1 MREPV
6 FAADGHSYEKSA
18 IEQWFATGKRTSPMT
33 NDAMLS
39 TALTPNRQLKS
50 QISEWRSR
58 SSAQQVGELITA
70 VMTAGVLTS
79 DPKSVESKLLELA
92 RFVGQSKA
100 VVQPGTLGALRS
112 MLQGSTV
119 WVSSVQRALQM
130 AEAECK
136 LVVASLAARLWAE
149 RRDEGLAAVA
159 VAAAVGRRA
168 QLDIEI
174 AAAEEAL
181 EKLRKTRVEQ
191 VQFVAS
197 LRQVERDCAAC
208 AAQVEQQLAGYPEPL
223 SLLDEGEE
231 VEQGDASEGQA
242 RSKRKRGDEEGPPG
256 TEVAKRQRGDGSP
269 GGSAGPDCEVLM
281 QEGLEWF
288 HGTHWR
294 IRDVVRGRLLIETA
308 AAGELPLAV
317 CTCQRYKWGVFTNTD
332 EDEQG
337 LAFKTLQ
344 GLASAD
350 TGATPWTVLA
360 AQCNLGLCYECG
372 RGVEKD
378 VVEAVK
384 WYQKAA
390 EQGHSRAQCNLGYMY
405 EIGRGVETDVAEAV
419 KWYRKAAEQGLSRAH
434 CNLGYMY
441 ENGRGVE
448 KNAAEAVKW
457 YRKAAEQ
464 GLSRAQ
470 GNLGYMYESG
480 RGVETDVA
488 EAVKWYR
495 KAAEQGHRLA
505 IAKMARCYRTG
516 VGVDRDE
523 AEASRYEQQL
533 S

>member
-1 MREPV
+1 
-6 FAADGHSYEKSA
+6 
-18 IEQWFATGKRTSPMT
+18 
-33 NDAMLS
+33 
-39 TALTPNRQLKS
+39 
-50 QISEWRSR
+50 
-58 SSAQQVGELITA
+58 
-70 VMTAGVLTS
+70 
-79 DPKSVESKLLELA
+79 
-92 RFVGQSKA
+92 
-100 VVQPGTLGALRS
+100 
-112 MLQGSTV
+112 
-119 WVSSVQRALQM
+119 
-130 AEAECK
+130 
-136 LVVASLAARLWAE
+136 
-149 RRDEGLAAVA
+149 
-159 VAAAVGRRA
+159 
-168 QLDIEI
+168 
-174 AAAEEAL
+174 
-181 EKLRKTRVEQ
+181 
-191 VQFVAS
+191 
-197 LRQVERDCAAC
+197 
-208 AAQVEQQLAGYPEPL
+208 
-223 SLLDEGEE
+223 
-231 VEQGDASEGQA
+231 
-242 RSKRKRGDEEGPPG
+242 
-256 TEVAKRQRGDGSP
+256 
-269 GGSAGPDCEVLM
+269 
-281 QEGLEWF
+281 LEWF

-294 IRDVVRGRLLIETA
+294 IHDVVRGRLLIETA

-384 WYQKAA
+384 WYRKAA

-419 KWYRKAAEQGLSRAH
+419 KWYRKAAEQGLSRAQW
-434 CNLGYMY
+434 NLAFCY
-441 ENGRGVE
+441 EN
-448 KNAAEAVKW
+448 
-457 YRKAAEQ
+457 
-464 GLSRAQ
+464 
-470 GNLGYMYESG
+470 G